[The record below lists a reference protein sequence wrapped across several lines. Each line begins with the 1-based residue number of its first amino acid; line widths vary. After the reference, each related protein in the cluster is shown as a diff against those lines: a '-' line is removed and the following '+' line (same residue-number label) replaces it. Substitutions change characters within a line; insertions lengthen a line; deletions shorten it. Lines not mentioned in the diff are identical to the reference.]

1 MIASPDLQT
10 PPMGRF
16 IHPQPVDGRSLPPI
30 ITSVRPCHG
39 CCISRARSS
48 LCVVDN
54 DEMDQRLRELITDQ
68 TLVMAYARLK
78 GVEVEDVPTR
88 ERETVRMLINVASVT
103 GYKMAVE
110 DQLKTLRS
118 VEDRVSKEVKSSGE
132 KIDRLIEDGDQ
143 TDG

>member
-1 MIASPDLQT
+1 
-10 PPMGRF
+10 
-16 IHPQPVDGRSLPPI
+16 
-30 ITSVRPCHG
+30 
-39 CCISRARSS
+39 
-48 LCVVDN
+48 
-54 DEMDQRLRELITDQ
+54 MDQRLRELITDQ